1 MWIQGN
7 IVETV
12 YTTLEQEGSDK
23 SYWVLSYFSELLRV
37 QALGAWGKRQGFK
50 GFYVIRTEKV
60 DIQLLCWS
68 YSLLRIFEALEY
80 LYTRDLGLE

>member
-1 MWIQGN
+1 MQGN

-37 QALGAWGKRQGFK
+37 QALGAWGKKQGFK
-50 GFYVIRTEKV
+50 GF
-60 DIQLLCWS
+60 
-68 YSLLRIFEALEY
+68 
-80 LYTRDLGLE
+80 